1 MMGWINVKD
10 RLPKDNE
17 AVNITWVNRK
27 PVSYYANI
35 KDKPFTATG
44 VYNKGIWY
52 WWSAIVQDY
61 LDEYDEFEP
70 DKIDESIEIIAW
82 MPLPEPY
89 KEQEICWIKC
99 SDKMPDN
106 TDDVLYCDNK
116 SEIHCGFYNEKYNW
130 WQSGSGVLKSCYVT
144 HWMPLPF
151 PPEDK

>member
-1 MMGWINVKD
+1 MTTQWINVKE

-27 PVSYYANI
+27 PVSYYVNI

-61 LDEYDEFEP
+61 LDEYDEYEP

-89 KEQEICWIKC
+89 MAKEK
-99 SDKMPDN
+99 
-106 TDDVLYCDNK
+106 
-116 SEIHCGFYNEKYNW
+116 G
-130 WQSGSGVLKSCYVT
+130 
-144 HWMPLPF
+144 
-151 PPEDK
+151 EDK

>member
-1 MMGWINVKD
+1 MTTQWINVKE

-89 KEQEICWIKC
+89 IEKYHEPTKLRAVELSEQEFEDEVKHRTLN
-99 SDKMPDN
+99 KFEYKRQDN
-106 TDDVLYCDNK
+106 
-116 SEIHCGFYNEKYNW
+116 S
-130 WQSGSGVLKSCYVT
+130 
-144 HWMPLPF
+144 
-151 PPEDK
+151 